1 MRLTRLVQRINPF
14 KHKSTSQR
22 LVETVEDTLSKPM
35 GKKVKLPDAPSAKT
49 LRTGAWT
56 LAGVM
61 GLTAG
66 SAGVSSLRRRA
77 EAPKG
82 GS

>member
-1 MRLTRLVQRINPF
+1 MRLIDRINPF
-14 KHKSTSQR
+14 DHKSAPQR
-22 LVETVEDTLSKPM
+22 LVESVEDAISKPM
-35 GKKVKLPDAPSAKT
+35 GRKVTLPDPPSGRAV
-49 LRTGAWT
+49 RTGALA
-56 LAGVM
+56 LAGAL

-77 EAPKG
+77 GAAKD